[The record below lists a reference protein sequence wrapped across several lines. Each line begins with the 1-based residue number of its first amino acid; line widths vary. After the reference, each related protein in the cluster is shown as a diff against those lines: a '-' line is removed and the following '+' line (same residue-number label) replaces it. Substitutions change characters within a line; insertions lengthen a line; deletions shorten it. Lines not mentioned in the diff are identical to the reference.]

1 MNSPTLL
8 RVAAYIR
15 PDPGAADR
23 QGDIDHQR
31 RVLDDWIR
39 TNLKTA
45 PVQLTCFLEGHV
57 EIGPKAPWPAREKLL
72 AQLEARAFDIVV
84 VEKLVRC
91 AKSLAHAHILMRA
104 CERAGGRFVSL
115 SEQIDTGAPTG
126 NYAATLL
133 AFLLEFEGDV
143 RREQAVAGI
152 QAARKRGVRLGRP
165 SLPGDLV
172 RQVLAARAAGK
183 TLRELSREYGVSI
196 AAISRAEDAARLAN
210 NKEPTP

>member
-31 RVLDDWIR
+31 RVLDDWIC

-45 PVQLTCFLEGHV
+45 PVQLTCFLEGPV
-57 EIGPKAPWPAREKLL
+57 EIGPTPWPAREKLL

-210 NKEPTP
+210 NKEPKP